1 MFRYCA
7 ARSEKQLGQGPQL
20 SSLSFSFSSLPFSPH
35 GDTHF
40 SRDTPPG
47 QILRPPTTIFTGRAV
62 SLLLGGLPLHW
73 KSNSM
78 LCVSFSKKP
87 SSWPL
92 PPLLSLVPVPFFLLQ
107 CLVCL
112 PVCLTCRKKSAASKA
127 IHRILGRRR
136 LSPSPSSFPSSSS
149 SSSLVSL
156 LLVYCCSR
164 SPNQTLCPR
173 RSRYGVSVAA
183 PACPGPRCVRCSA
196 LLCATV
202 PNLPLPSSISSGFR
216 TARPAAAPSLAQ
228 QLHSVIRPSPC
239 FSATL
244 STPTPRSKIPLS
256 ADTAAH
262 TPWSIIFPYP
272 RPRVPPIVPKTKA
285 QTRQG

>member
-1 MFRYCA
+1 
-7 ARSEKQLGQGPQL
+7 
-20 SSLSFSFSSLPFSPH
+20 
-35 GDTHF
+35 
-40 SRDTPPG
+40 
-47 QILRPPTTIFTGRAV
+47 
-62 SLLLGGLPLHW
+62 
-73 KSNSM
+73 M

-92 PPLLSLVPVPFFLLQ
+92 PPLLSLVLVPFFLLQ

-136 LSPSPSSFPSSSS
+136 LSPSPSSFPSSS

-272 RPRVPPIVPKTKA
+272 RPRVPPIVPRPRPK
-285 QTRQG
+285 QGKVKKKKLLPFFLCRLPHYDSSHDSPSDSSPPSSLSSSRFSRLFPCACFGKLAVTVTVVFVGA